1 MDNMIKLNK
10 KPQINADER
19 RLIYRVSTFMLA
31 GHTYVRLPD
40 ARLGSYTQCT

>member
-19 RLIYRVSTFMLA
+19 RLVYRVSTFTPA
-31 GHTYVRLPD
+31 GRTCVRLPD
-40 ARLGSYTQCT
+40 ARLGS